1 MILRTEFNRKELK
14 SLLLVND
21 SILILLDDELE
32 PTISK
37 SEPVVL

>member
-14 SLLLVND
+14 SLLLIND